1 MAAARLGLKACIVVC
16 GGVSVNAQLVA
27 GRARLSTDV
36 HAREGRKRY
45 RAITSPTAGDDD
57 LQ

>member
-1 MAAARLGLKACIVVC
+1 MAVAPVPGEPSH
-16 GGVSVNAQLVA
+16 GGVRVNAQLVA